1 MIVYPNAKINLG
13 LNVLKKREDGYHEI
27 SSVFYPLFETV
38 DILEIKKSENFSFCS
53 TGIEIPKG
61 KNLCE
66 KAWTLLQND
75 FGIGNVKIH
84 LHKQIPIG
92 GGLGGGSSNASF
104 TLKVLDKLFKLKLTN
119 KELKRYALKLG
130 ADCPFFIDN
139 EPKKVKGI
147 GEKMTKFD
155 LDLSNY
161 KIKLINPEIHIS
173 TKEAY
178 NTIKPR
184 NPEFSINKIIQLPI
198 REWKNYLR
206 NDFEESIIK
215 KYPVIKEKKE
225 ELYKNG
231 AVYASMTGSGSVLY
245 GIFNKKK

>member
-1 MIVYPNAKINLG
+1 
-13 LNVLKKREDGYHEI
+13 
-27 SSVFYPLFETV
+27 
-38 DILEIKKSENFSFCS
+38 
-53 TGIEIPKG
+53 
-61 KNLCE
+61 
-66 KAWTLLQND
+66 
-75 FGIGNVKIH
+75 
-84 LHKQIPIG
+84 
-92 GGLGGGSSNASF
+92 
-104 TLKVLDKLFKLKLTN
+104 
-119 KELKRYALKLG
+119 
-130 ADCPFFIDN
+130 
-139 EPKKVKGI
+139 
-147 GEKMTKFD
+147 MTKFD

-198 REWKNYLR
+198 REWKNCLR

-215 KYPVIKEKKE
+215 KYPFVKEKKE

>member
-1 MIVYPNAKINLG
+1 M
-13 LNVLKKREDGYHEI
+13 KR
-27 SSVFYPLFETV
+27 
-38 DILEIKKSENFSFCS
+38 
-53 TGIEIPKG
+53 
-61 KNLCE
+61 
-66 KAWTLLQND
+66 AWTLLQND